1 MGGDTAAPPPEWPA
15 TIMLTRN
22 DGGPDTTWTGRH
34 IPSHKGRKYANVLD
48 ARRRIRARHRQ
59 PDRVVVR

>member
-1 MGGDTAAPPPEWPA
+1 
-15 TIMLTRN
+15 MLTRN